1 MVDLLGL
8 PSLASVS
15 SQDESGTLVVEAQI
29 VSGVSRCPECGRS
42 PCHRHDSRQQEYADS
57 PVRGKPVRI
66 RITRQRYRCQGCTK
80 TFFEPLSGFSAKR
93 EMTRRLVYLIG
104 QKALVHPFAE
114 VAREMALDVQTVR
127 DVFFDFAAFMRRTI
141 LLPTPRV
148 MGIDET
154 KRAGD
159 LRTVLTNL
167 EERTYFDLLPDYDL
181 PALRKYFA
189 SLADRSKVEIVAMD
203 LSPMFQKVISEQFP
217 KAVIVADKYHIVRM
231 ANDAVEAVHR
241 KIRKDLPKG
250 ERLAAFRSRGVVNS
264 RAHRLDDKGKR
275 ALEEITGR
283 YPLLAIAHKAK
294 EDLYAI
300 YDASDRKEASARMDR
315 WLISL
320 PAEMKSYFKR
330 VISALT
336 TRREHI
342 LNYFEH
348 RYTNAFTESANG
360 LSKLIQRRGKRYGF
374 EVLRLKL
381 LYGKKAM
388 KVKEEEF
395 LLAEEDQDDG
405 AMRDMFLKFTAVAP
419 VRKRKVTR
427 KVLIGPECAKVADLV
442 DKGYYDSDEIEP
454 HFELALRKFA
464 ETY

>member
-8 PSLASVS
+8 PSMASVS
-15 SQDESGTLVVEAQI
+15 SQDENGTLIIEAQI
-29 VSGVSRCPECGRS
+29 NYRISRCPECGRS
-42 PCHRHDSRQQEYADS
+42 PCHRHDSRRQEYTDS
-57 PVRGKPVRI
+57 PIRGKPVRI
-66 RITRQRYRCQGCTK
+66 RINRQRYRCQDCTK

-114 VAREMALDVQTVR
+114 VAREMALDVQTNR

-159 LRTVLTNL
+159 MRTVLTNL
-167 EERTYFDLLPDYDL
+167 EERTYFDVLSDYNM

-189 SLADRSKVEIVAMD
+189 SLADRSKVKIVAMD

-217 KAVIVADKYHIVRM
+217 KAVIVTDKYHVVRM
-231 ANDAVEAVHR
+231 ANNAVEAVHR

-250 ERLAAFRSRGVVNS
+250 ERHAAFRSRGVVNR
-264 RAHRLDDKGKR
+264 RAHRLDDKGKQ
-275 ALEEITGR
+275 ALEQITSR
-283 YPLLAIAHKAK
+283 YPLLAAAHKAK

-300 YDASDRKEASARMDR
+300 YVTPDRKEANGQMDR
-315 WLISL
+315 WLTEL
-320 PAEMKSYFKR
+320 PREVAPCFKS
-330 VISALT
+330 VVSALT

-360 LSKLIQRRGKRYGF
+360 ISKLIQRRGKRYGF

-381 LYGKKAM
+381 LYGKEAVKV

-395 LLAEEDQDDG
+395 LIDDEGQDDG
-405 AMRDMFLKFTAVAP
+405 TMRDVFLKFTAVAP
-419 VRKRKVTR
+419 VCKRRVTR

-442 DKGYYDSDEIEP
+442 GK
-454 HFELALRKFA
+454 
-464 ETY
+464 